1 MDKTRFQE
9 IERLYH
15 AVAELPENEQLN
27 ALAELTDDEDLQRDV
42 MKLLDAGQAGLT
54 EHVDAAVNELA
65 ASENLFEVGAT
76 FGPYTIVELI
86 GQGGMGEV
94 YRAEQATPVQR
105 QVAIKVLKEE
115 IASPEIITR
124 FESERQAL
132 ALMDHDAIAK
142 VYDAGTLGNGRPYF
156 AMEYVNGQPL
166 DEYCRSRQLG
176 LRQRLEMLIRLCRGV
191 AHAHQKGVLHRDL
204 KPSNVLVDDGDDEQ
218 PRIKIIDFGIA
229 KSSSSLGGDSIH
241 TQVGQIMGTPDY
253 MSPEQADSM
262 GTDVDT
268 RGDVYSLGVIAYE
281 LLTGKTP
288 LDIRASGIV
297 GAHAVI
303 QRISDHE
310 PLKPSARLNTLSGE
324 DFANTH
330 YGSQSKTTRAL
341 RNDLDWI
348 IMRAIEKNR
357 DQRYPGANDLAD
369 DIQRYLRGEPVE
381 ASPPSRIY
389 RIQKFVK
396 RHQAATAFS
405 AIAVLSLI
413 VGILGYA
420 IALNRALEAEQEAL
434 EQADIAD
441 ANARFLTDLFANAD
455 PETSNRG
462 NVTVSELVDLGIERL
477 ETTLAD
483 APVTQASVK
492 TTFGRVLRS
501 MGRWDEARAQLESAL
516 KIFADHPDGNEADH
530 ARAMNFLSTLER
542 RMGNFDR
549 ALELGEASLA
559 LRIAHFGPDHIRT
572 ADSYS
577 LVGIGHAMQGNYAE
591 AEPYM
596 RRVVE
601 IYDKTSNIPQQAV
614 SKYNYGI
621 MLRFLGRL
629 EEAAEWIETS
639 IVQHESVNPD
649 HPGLAGNYNDL
660 GAIYLSLDQVEKG
673 KSFVERALQLREKT
687 LGPDHQL
694 TALAANTLA
703 GAELLLENW
712 SRAKALATQALNIY
726 GKLAIDD
733 EPITYMLANLGH
745 AEAGLGNFGA
755 AYDAV
760 DQAAERR
767 QALQPEPHPN
777 RMNAEIT
784 KAKILEMEG
793 KTREAHALLNAVI
806 DYRTPILGE
815 EHVEIVKLN
824 EDLSELASKLP

>member
-1 MDKTRFQE
+1 MNKERFQE

-15 AVAELPENEQLN
+15 AVVDLPEKAQRS
-27 ALAELTDDEDLQRDV
+27 ALTELTDDSELQNEV
-42 MKLLDAGQAGLT
+42 LNLLQAGEAGLT
-54 EHVDAAVNELA
+54 EHVGAAV
-65 ASENLFEVGAT
+65 SEISTPDNLFDVGT
-76 FGPYTIVELI
+76 TIGPYTIIELI

-94 YRAEQATPVQR
+94 YRAEQTTPVRR

-115 IASPEIITR
+115 IASPDIITR
-124 FESERQAL
+124 FEAERQAL

-142 VYDAGTLGNGRPYF
+142 VYDAGTVDNGRRYF

-166 DEYCRSRQLG
+166 DAYCRSRQLS

-229 KSSSSLGGDSIH
+229 KSSTPLGGDSVH

-288 LDIRASGIV
+288 LEIRESGIV
-297 GAHAVI
+297 GVQAVI
-303 QRISDHE
+303 QRISEHD
-310 PLKPSARLNTLSGE
+310 PLKPSVRLNTLSAE
-324 DFANTH
+324 DFEHTYYA
-330 YGSQSKTTRAL
+330 SQAKTTRAL

-357 DQRYPGANDLAD
+357 DRRYPGANDLAD

-389 RIQKFVK
+389 RVQKFVK
-396 RHQAATAFS
+396 RHQAATALS
-405 AIAVLSLI
+405 TIAVMSLI

-420 IALNRALEAEQEAL
+420 IALDRALAAEQEAL
-434 EQADIAD
+434 QQAEIAD
-441 ANARFLTDLFANAD
+441 ANARFLTDLFAQAD
-455 PETSNRG
+455 PETSSRS
-462 NVTVSELVDLGIERL
+462 NVTARELIDLGIERL

-492 TTFGRVLRS
+492 TTIGRVLRS
-501 MGRWDEARAQLESAL
+501 MGRWDEARMQLEGAL
-516 KIFADHPDGNEADH
+516 EIYAAYPTGNEADH

-549 ALELGEASLA
+549 AMALGEASLA
-559 LRIAHFGPDHIRT
+559 LRKAHFGPDHFKT

-577 LVGIGHAMQGNYAE
+577 LMGISHAMKGDYAA

-596 RRVVE
+596 RRTVE
-601 IYDKTSNIPQQAV
+601 IYNKTSNYPQQAI
-614 SKYNYGI
+614 SKYNYGV

-629 EEAAEWIETS
+629 EEAADWIEQS
-639 IVQHESVNPD
+639 VAQRESLDPN
-649 HPGLAGNYNDL
+649 HPSLGGNYSDL
-660 GAIYLSLDQVEKG
+660 GAIYLSLGDVEKG
-673 KSFVERALQLREKT
+673 KGFIERALQLNEKN
-687 LGPDHQL
+687 LGADHQFTL
-694 TALAANTLA
+694 LAANTLA
-703 GAELLLENW
+703 EAELRLENW
-712 SRAKALATQALNIY
+712 SRAKQLVSQALATY
-726 GKLAIDD
+726 EKLAIDD

-745 AEAGLGNFGA
+745 ADAGLGDFDA
-755 AYDAV
+755 AHKSVEEAI
-760 DQAAERR
+760 ARR
-767 QALQPEPHPN
+767 RALQPAPHPN

-784 KAKILEMEG
+784 KARILVLEG
-793 KTREAHALLNAVI
+793 RTGEAHALLSEVI
-806 DYRTPILGE
+806 AYRTPTLGE
-815 EHVEIVKLN
+815 DHIEIVKLN
-824 EDLSELASKLP
+824 EELDALAAGLN